1 MFRLHR
7 YEWLG
12 LGTSLKTDNHPK
24 HGPVDHSLCRVAG
37 GKPDQNGP
45 NTGKRCIRSAYID
58 VMDVLEPLPGN
69 GDIGISDSSLNND

>member
-1 MFRLHR
+1 MQP
-7 YEWLG
+7 G
-12 LGTSLKTDNHPK
+12 LGTSLKMDNHLK
-24 HGPVDHSLCRVAG
+24 CGLVDHNLHKVAV
-37 GKPDQNGP
+37 GKPSQNGP